1 VSNVAATPNR
11 GASPANPISS
21 DCFAA
26 IPARRSISAGRCAE
40 HILALPALRRRA
52 LIGTIFAGHVV
63 ELHLLQDNIFDQAKF
78 RKRCAFDRSDRI
90 TTR

>member
-1 VSNVAATPNR
+1 L
-11 GASPANPISS
+11 
-21 DCFAA
+21 
-26 IPARRSISAGRCAE
+26 